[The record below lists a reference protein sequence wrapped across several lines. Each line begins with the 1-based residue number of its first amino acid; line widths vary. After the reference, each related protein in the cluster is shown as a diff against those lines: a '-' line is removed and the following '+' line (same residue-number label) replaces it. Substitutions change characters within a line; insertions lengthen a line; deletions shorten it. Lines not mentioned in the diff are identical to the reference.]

1 MEGDEDDS
9 QSSSMAEDYS
19 RSNTNQEDIDCS
31 SDCYSDYID
40 LKAQYIEQ
48 LKLLIEKDNK
58 K

>member
-31 SDCYSDYID
+31 SDCSSDSID